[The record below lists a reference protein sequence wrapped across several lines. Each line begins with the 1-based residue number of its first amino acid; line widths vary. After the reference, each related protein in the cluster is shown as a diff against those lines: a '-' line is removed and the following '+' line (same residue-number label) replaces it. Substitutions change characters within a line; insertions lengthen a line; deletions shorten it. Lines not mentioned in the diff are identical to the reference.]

1 MDLLICPREDIFL
14 EVWASIFKNIFR
26 SNGLTLASRRLPIFF
41 SCLDGFSA
49 LIVLGV
55 GLLDMSSFAKFIIMG
70 ESRSVVNYLQMLC
83 SNDVDIP
90 VGGIIP
96 TGMLNEN
103 GLSSSSLAINILLY
117 THTYTTTICT
127 SSYLHTHQT
136 HMRTRSYQ
144 HTQHTHIST
153 QSTYAHTTTL
163 NTHSYLT
170 PPHSIHTQTNASTF

>member
-1 MDLLICPREDIFL
+1 MSASLLLYLRINATLIGGNLLNLFTPKKFNDGLTHVSFEMVLLIYPREDIFL
-14 EVWASIFKNIFR
+14 EGRASIFKEH
-26 SNGLTLASRRLPIFF
+26 LQTLASRRHPIFF

-103 GLSSSSLAINILLY
+103 GLSPSSLAINILLY

-127 SSYLHTHQT
+127 SSY
-136 HMRTRSYQ
+136 
-144 HTQHTHIST
+144 
-153 QSTYAHTTTL
+153 
-163 NTHSYLT
+163 
-170 PPHSIHTQTNASTF
+170 